1 MSRKR
6 IKWKRGLMALTLL
19 AMIAAAIGVA
29 PSAEAAAARYSFQ
42 VKDTAG
48 KVHVVAFASDKES
61 KETVKDPSAFGNEG
75 DIIYSGSY
83 YLVAD
88 GKKQKTAVNNG
99 KPMDVNPS
107 QNIIYKVA
115 SAAKGTPDLI
125 VIGQRDSSNYYTFEA
140 YAVTASSAIKK
151 LGFVAK
157 GKSKAGYALS
167 TSYKMKNFTSI
178 YFQTVAYNNADAAG
192 WYFTTY
198 KWDANAYLLKETET
212 LFYGYDSPYGGATKK
227 GDYNAGSALIKRY
240 ANEPAFAVSSS
251 MPKAPAVKAYQFA
264 LDSNTKANLT
274 AGKIPGF
281 NLTMGMSKAQV
292 QKLLG
297 KQTDSY
303 YSAGAD
309 FAIFEKAPNTGLSF
323 SAALE
328 PTGPLFAAEIGGAQL
343 PANLTWAMIE
353 KYLGKPESQGESEVD
368 FDEYYYYYRFGKID
382 VYIDGKSKTS
392 KPYLIT
398 LIQKG

>member
-1 MSRKR
+1 MNR
-6 IKWKRGLMALTLL
+6 IRFNWKRSFITLTLM
-19 AMIAAAIGVA
+19 AMIAAIAGVA
-29 PSAEAAAARYSFQ
+29 PTAEAAVARYSFKA
-42 VKDTAG
+42 KDTTG
-48 KVHVVAFASDKES
+48 KEHVVAFASDKES
-61 KETVKDPSAFGNEG
+61 KEIVTEPSAFGNEG
-75 DIIYSGSY
+75 DAIYSGSY

-88 GKKQKTAVNNG
+88 GKKQKTAVNSG

-107 QNIIYKVA
+107 QNLIYKVA
-115 SAAKGTPDLI
+115 SAAKGTPDVI

-151 LGFVAK
+151 LGFVEK
-157 GKSKAGYALS
+157 GKAKAFYALS

-212 LFYGYDSPYGGATKK
+212 QFYGYDSPYGGATKK
-227 GDYNAGSALIKRY
+227 GDYDTGSSLIKRY
-240 ANEPAFAVSSS
+240 VNEPKFAVSSS
-251 MPKAPAVKAYQFA
+251 MPKAPVVKAYQFV
-264 LDSNTKANLT
+264 LDGNTKANLA

-309 FAIFEKAPNTGLSF
+309 FTIFEKASSSGFSF
-323 SAALE
+323 SAAIATE
-328 PTGPLFAAEIGGAQL
+328 GPLFAAEIGGAQL
-343 PANLTWAMIE
+343 PANLTWATLE
-353 KYLGKPESQGESEVD
+353 KYLGKPISQGESEVD

-398 LIQKG
+398 LVQK